1 MRWVPS
7 RDSLVVEPITRWT
20 FGHDG
25 QPLAFEAIT
34 RYVVSIDFVFFALTA
49 ACLFVFARRGER
61 PSVPGHPVSTLVF
74 IAICLFV
81 VQATF
86 LHDPGHSLIG
96 LALTIAGL
104 PVYLLWRKRRSNA

>member
-1 MRWVPS
+1 MIA
-7 RDSLVVEPITRWT
+7 LLGT
-20 FGHDG
+20 F
-25 QPLAFEAIT
+25 EIIV
-34 RYVVSIDFVFFALTA
+34 RYVVSIDFIFFALTA
-49 ACLFVFARRGER
+49 ACIFVFRKRGE
-61 PSVPGHPVSTLVF
+61 SSSMPGHPFTTLVF